1 MAGGTL
7 TFHLNTYKIFKAQLK
22 YAINGY
28 EEEEN
33 CVSLIMSMQ
42 EHVIMCT
49 QKQKRKTWNIKH
61 LPVHENLTVKQI
73 SGC

>member
-33 CVSLIMSMQ
+33 CVSLIMSM
-42 EHVIMCT
+42 
-49 QKQKRKTWNIKH
+49 
-61 LPVHENLTVKQI
+61 
-73 SGC
+73 